1 MFSQGVSHR
10 TDPMRQDRVF
20 HILVRDDSASTGWRT
35 WCGYGLA
42 REDTPGPYLGTTKSR
57 LCGRCKGLA
66 RDAIADEAMSESE
79 AAPFAY
85 EASRSA

>member
-35 WCGYGLA
+35 LVRCRL
-42 REDTPGPYLGTTKSR
+42 PG
-57 LCGRCKGLA
+57 
-66 RDAIADEAMSESE
+66 
-79 AAPFAY
+79 
-85 EASRSA
+85 

>member
-35 WCGYGLA
+35 LV
-42 REDTPGPYLGTTKSR
+42 RVRPGPRRHPGPLPR
-57 LCGRCKGLA
+57 N
-66 RDAIADEAMSESE
+66 DEI
-79 AAPFAY
+79 
-85 EASRSA
+85 SALRQVQGACP